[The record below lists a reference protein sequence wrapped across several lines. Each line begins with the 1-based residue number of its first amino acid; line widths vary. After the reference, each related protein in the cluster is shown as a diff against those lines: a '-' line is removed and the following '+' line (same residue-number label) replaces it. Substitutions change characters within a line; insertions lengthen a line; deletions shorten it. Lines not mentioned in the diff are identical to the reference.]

1 MSLNLQWWL
10 HSNSSKLHQTILYI
24 LLSGILGL
32 VGTHQSACSVG
43 STVVIKKKR
52 QGTHLLSE
60 ILYIGASLVA
70 LLVENLPAMWKTWV

>member
-1 MSLNLQWWL
+1 M
-10 HSNSSKLHQTILYI
+10 HQTILYI

-43 STVVIKKKR
+43 STVVIKKR
-52 QGTHLLSE
+52 QGTHLQSD

-70 LLVENLPAMWKTWV
+70 LLVENLPAMWETCV